1 MNVFLYLDPT
11 TGGMALQVILS
22 GLVGGLVV
30 IKLFW
35 RNFVNTIFRRK
46 PTEAEDGE
54 QPSPTNISAD
64 ASSDYNV
71 DSPAS

>member
-1 MNVFLYLDPT
+1 MNVFLYIDAT

-35 RNFVNTIFRRK
+35 RNFVNTIFRRN
-46 PTEAEDGE
+46 AGEDDE
-54 QPSPTNISAD
+54 EDQPSPTNLSTE
-64 ASSDYNV
+64 ASSDYNI
-71 DSPAS
+71 DSTAS

>member
-1 MNVFLYLDPT
+1 MNVFLYIDAT

-35 RNFVNTIFRRK
+35 RNFVNSIFRRK
-46 PTEAEDGE
+46 APEDEDDE
-54 QPSPTNISAD
+54 QPSPTAISAD

-71 DSPAS
+71 DSTAS

>member
-1 MNVFLYLDPT
+1 MNVFLYIDAT

-35 RNFVNTIFRRK
+35 RNLVNFVLRRK
-46 PTEAEDGE
+46 PEDEEGAAPAAESDAPVEGAT
-54 QPSPTNISAD
+54 SYKADTSA
-64 ASSDYNV
+64 S
-71 DSPAS
+71 